1 MATGSVNPFHVTI
14 IILGVLIALF
24 LGGILTF
31 FVASENGLP
40 GVKSL
45 LNKVLKGGGDT
56 IADSGADIEAQK
68 EGLKE
73 SLTEAASTSAGAAD
87 KGKEAIAGVT
97 RTAGGVAGETGVPDT
112 GGEAGETSGAGAV
125 APAAGS
131 ELPLDVEEDAVS
143 PALEPAAEAETPE
156 ILAASENTAA
166 LCSNG
171 LDDDGNGVAD
181 GRDIRCVGIRCPSG
195 GQWTWSHLRTGQ
207 GTYLEDAGT
216 APARVGCVNSD
227 QCINAQGNPVNQH
240 VFYTD
245 RWICGQSQSFFRCQE
260 SSDLGARRGNF
271 ECRAES
277 GSYRWV
283 DTTAAPASKSSS
295 GEAAEDAV
303 LVSIIYSEENTRDT
317 CTDDIDNDG
326 NGAIDE
332 LDRDCVGVVCAF
344 GGLPPV
350 SRYWVWSYLP
360 EQDQN
365 QLPPLD
371 DGRRRIACC
380 TQNSCA
386 NIDGDCINYDAFYT
400 NRYIC
405 GDNNNW
411 DRCDSGTPFRTS
423 DGGNYACYS
432 GNWISCSTVQ
442 PPFSC

>member
-1 MATGSVNPFHVTI
+1 M
-14 IILGVLIALF
+14 
-24 LGGILTF
+24 
-31 FVASENGLP
+31 
-40 GVKSL
+40 KSL
-45 LNKVLKGGGDT
+45 LNKALKGGGDT

-73 SLTEAASTSAGAAD
+73 ALTEAASAPAGAAD

-112 GGEAGETSGAGAV
+112 GGETGETSGAGAV

-131 ELPLDVEEDAVS
+131 DLPPGVEEDAVS
-143 PALEPAAEAETPE
+143 PALDPAAEVETPE
-156 ILAASENTAA
+156 ILVASENTAT

-181 GRDIRCVGIRCPSG
+181 GRDIRCVGISCPSG
-195 GQWTWSHLRTGQ
+195 GRWSWSHLRTGP
-207 GTYLEDAGT
+207 GAYLEDAGT
-216 APARVGCVNSD
+216 APARVGCVNSN
-227 QCINAQGNPVNQH
+227 QCINAQGSPVNQH

-260 SSDLGARRGNF
+260 SSDLGARRENF

-283 DTTAAPASKSSS
+283 DTAAAPAAESSS
-295 GEAAEDAV
+295 GEAV
-303 LVSIIYSEENTRDT
+303 IVSIIHSDENTQDK
-317 CTDDIDNDG
+317 CTDNIDNDG
-326 NGAIDE
+326 DGDIDR
-332 LDRDCVGVVCAF
+332 LDLDCKGVVCAF

-386 NIDGDCINYDAFYT
+386 NIEGDCINYDTFYT

-411 DRCDSGTPFRTS
+411 DRCDTNTGFRES
-423 DGGNYACYS
+423 DGRDYMCYS
-432 GNWISCSTVQ
+432 GNWVRCGSLPGIGC
-442 PPFSC
+442 